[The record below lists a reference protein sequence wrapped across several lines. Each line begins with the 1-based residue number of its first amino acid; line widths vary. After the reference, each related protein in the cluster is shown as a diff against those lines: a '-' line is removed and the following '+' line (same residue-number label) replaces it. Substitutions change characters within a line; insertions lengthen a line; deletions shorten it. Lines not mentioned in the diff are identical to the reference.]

1 MYGKNNPSEK
11 RILGRRASFHLSG
24 QLLGLQLLGAVV
36 IWLSASTCSLADKV
50 VLTDGDII
58 EGTITKQDRSSVVL
72 EHSDL
77 GSMEIPRSRIQSLTI
92 DPPNVQV
99 VLADGDAI
107 YGRLIDQN
115 ESTIVLEHPNLGR
128 LEIPREQ
135 IDSFNVKEP
144 EFKKEE
150 KVAWF
155 DPTLRKLG
163 AKTSRLKEKG
173 WESAVDFSLDSSS
186 GNTQEQSTRLGSH
199 VKRELPD
206 RITIADSSYYYK
218 VKEAEI
224 SDNKLTLGLGRDWLL
239 PESAWFYFLH
249 GRFDYDEFESWQ
261 QRANAQ
267 AGPGYHLIEKDDMTL
282 DVRSGL
288 GMRREW
294 GSINNNPKLEG
305 VIGADFEWKITS
317 KQICKFA
324 PYYYPVVND
333 FSDYRTRFSG
343 EWRYFFDEDMR
354 LSFLVGTLYEF
365 QSIVDPGKEHADLRV
380 YLGLGYGF

>member
-1 MYGKNNPSEK
+1 MT
-11 RILGRRASFHLSG
+11 A
-24 QLLGLQLLGAVV
+24 V
-36 IWLSASTCSLADKV
+36 IWLMASTCALADRII
-50 VLTDGDII
+50 LTDGDII
-58 EGTITKQDRSSVVL
+58 EGVITKQDRSSVVL

-77 GSMEIPRSRIQSLTI
+77 GSMEIQRSRIRSLTI

-107 YGRLIDQN
+107 YGRLIDAN

-135 IDSFNVKEP
+135 IDSFKVKEP

-150 KVAWF
+150 REGWF
-155 DPTLRKLG
+155 DPTLRKIG
-163 AKTSRLKEKG
+163 AKVSRLKEKG
-173 WESAVDFSLDSSS
+173 WQASADFSLDSST
-186 GNTQEQSTRLGSH
+186 GNTEEQSTRLGSH
-199 VKRELPD
+199 LKRELPD
-206 RITIADSSYYYK
+206 RITTGDLSYYYK
-218 VKEAEI
+218 VREAEI

-239 PESAWFYFLH
+239 PESRWFYFLQ

-267 AGPGYHLIEKDDMTL
+267 AGPGYHLIENGDMTL

-288 GMRREW
+288 GVRREW
-294 GSINNNPKLEG
+294 GSINDNPKFEG
-305 VIGADFEWKITS
+305 LIGADFVWEITGN
-317 KQICKFA
+317 QTCKFA
-324 PYYYPVVND
+324 PYYYPVVSD
-333 FSDYRTRFSG
+333 FGDYRTRFSG

-354 LSFLVGTLYEF
+354 LSFLVGALYEF

>member
-1 MYGKNNPSEK
+1 MIEQRTPF
-11 RILGRRASFHLSG
+11 RLSR
-24 QLLGLQLLGAVV
+24 QISRLQLGAVL
-36 IWLSASTCSLADKV
+36 IWLLASTCSRADKII
-50 VLTDGDII
+50 LTDGDII
-58 EGTITKQDRSSVVL
+58 EGVITKQDRSAVVL
-72 EHSDL
+72 EHRDL
-77 GSMEIPRSRIQSLTI
+77 GRMEISRSRIRSLTI

-107 YGRLIDQN
+107 YGRLIDEN

-135 IDSFNVKEP
+135 IDSFKVKEP

-150 KVAWF
+150 KEGWF
-155 DPTLRKLG
+155 DPTLRKIG
-163 AKTSRLKEKG
+163 TKVSRLKEKG
-173 WESAVDFSLDSSS
+173 WQASADFSLDSST
-186 GNTQEQSTRLGSH
+186 GNTEEQSTRFGSH

-206 RITIADSSYYYK
+206 RITTADLSYYYK

-239 PESAWFYFLH
+239 PESPWFYFLQ

-261 QRANAQ
+261 QRANTQ
-267 AGPGYHLIEKDDMTL
+267 AGPGYHLIENGDMTL
-282 DVRSGL
+282 DARLGL

-305 VIGADFEWKITS
+305 LIGADFEWKITS

-324 PYYYPVVND
+324 PYYYPVVSD
-333 FSDYRTRFSG
+333 FGDYRTRFSG

-354 LSFLVGTLYEF
+354 LSFLVGSLYEF